1 MKSARLYGRILGH
14 GSLSVVT
21 SGFASALKQ
30 AGVLAGI
37 YGIDAEGIE
46 ALESIDG
53 SDAYHGIYT
62 GPLGSVGKMFERG
75 RHKEH
80 WVMIAPNSNLLPRDL
95 ISRLQRYRREHTL
108 RLMAPSHWAA
118 RVVED
123 NLGPCLAVPHGVSP
137 EYKPSVEHAEDCRQL
152 YRDGGF
158 RVLHF
163 STSAR
168 ERKGTVELLKAW
180 EILATRA
187 FPAAGVLLCVMDY
200 PAKAALEDAIADGAL
215 DNWASIKETVRLVDR
230 AELAPEHMA
239 RNLQGAHVVCQPSR
253 GEGFGLIP
261 LEALCSGVPVVA
273 TAVTGHSEYLH
284 PGLLGYLPTPGVV
297 TVAAGEDA
305 PIDDLPGSVAPSLD
319 PVAIADALEYA
330 QKHWLRLQEGALK
343 TAPLWQSTWS
353 WRRSLASFIRTLD
366 VT

>member
-21 SGFASALKQ
+21 SGFASALKR
-30 AGVLAGI
+30 AGILAGI

-62 GPLGSVGKMFERG
+62 GPLESVGKMFERG

-80 WVMIAPNSNLLPRDL
+80 WVMLAPNSNLLPKDL
-95 ISRLQRYRREHTL
+95 ITRIARYQREHTL
-108 RLMAPSHWAA
+108 HLMAPSHWAA
-118 RVVED
+118 GVVED
-123 NLGPCLAVPHGVSP
+123 IIGKCLVVPHGVSP
-137 EYKPSVEHAEDCRQL
+137 EYQPNLEHADECRRL
-152 YRDGGF
+152 YMEGSF

-168 ERKGTVELLKAW
+168 ERKGTIELLKAW
-180 EILATRA
+180 EILETRCRTGGA
-187 FPAAGVLLCVMDY
+187 LLCCVMDY

-215 DNWASIKETVRLVDR
+215 DDWPSIKETVRLVDR

-239 RNLQGAHVVCQPSR
+239 RTLQRAHAVCQPSR

-261 LEALCSGVPVVA
+261 LEAICCGVPIVA

-284 PGLLGYLPTPGVV
+284 PGPPGCLPTPGVV
-297 TVAAGEDA
+297 IVLSGSDA
-305 PIDDLPGSVAPSLD
+305 PIDDLPGSIAPSLD
-319 PVAIADALEYA
+319 PVAVADALEYA
-330 QKHWLRLQEGALK
+330 RKHWLRLQKGALEN
-343 TAPLWQSTWS
+343 ASLWQSNWL
-353 WRRSLASFIRTLD
+353 WEQALDPFIRVLQK
-366 VT
+366 